1 MTPSDL
7 PEPRFQVLDPGTR
20 PTASLEPQDD
30 PTRSLMNII
39 ITIVVIAAL
48 TVGAIA
54 LGVKFFNTSVEEQE
68 DQKGWKD

>member
-7 PEPRFQVLDPGTR
+7 PEPRFQVLDPGAW
-20 PTASLEPQDD
+20 PAASLEPQDD

-48 TVGAIA
+48 TIGAIA

>member
-1 MTPSDL
+1 
-7 PEPRFQVLDPGTR
+7 
-20 PTASLEPQDD
+20 
-30 PTRSLMNII
+30 MNII

-68 DQKGWKD
+68 EQKGWKD